1 MLIVLESILW
11 VIRFFFGACIF
22 SFLNVVIDRLPRAES
37 VVNGRS
43 HCTNCGRVLHAWEL
57 IPCVS
62 YIFLRGRC
70 AGCKSRIP
78 GRDFFVEVIG
88 GAAFIGCG
96 IRYGCGS
103 LGLLS
108 MRGTVMLSYFGILLV
123 VALIDWDTQI
133 IYDRFHIFILILAIA
148 NIWLVPEHG
157 LIDRLIGA
165 LIICSDAASGTCNP
179 GSIWRWGYQVNGGL
193 RSISWDRIGSVRH
206 VFRAADRR
214 RLRSIYA
221 KEQEIRKKR
230 CICIRTISCIRTGAC
245 GIIWK
250 SDRYMV
256 SAFFIKR
263 VTNSY

>member
-1 MLIVLESILW
+1 MLIVVEFILW
-11 VIRFFFGACIF
+11 LIRFFFGACIF
-22 SFLNVVIDRLPRAES
+22 SFLNVVIDRLPRGES

-57 IPCVS
+57 VPCVS
-62 YIFLRGRC
+62 YIVLHGHC

-78 GRDFFVEVIG
+78 ARDFLVEVIG

-108 MRGTVMLSYFGILLV
+108 LQGTVMFLYLGILLV

-157 LIDRLIGA
+157 ILDRLAGA
-165 LIICSDAASGTCNP
+165 LIISVPMLVLALVIPGAFGGGDIKLMAVSGAFLGIGAVICAMFFGLLTGGAYGTWMLKTKKLGRKDAFAFGP
-179 GSIWRWGYQVNGGL
+179 FLAFGL
-193 RSISWDRIGSVRH
+193 ALSALYGDQIVAWY
-206 VFRAADRR
+206 
-214 RLRSIYA
+214 LR
-221 KEQEIRKKR
+221 
-230 CICIRTISCIRTGAC
+230 
-245 GIIWK
+245 
-250 SDRYMV
+250 
-256 SAFFIKR
+256 FL
-263 VTNSY
+263 

>member
-22 SFLNVVIDRLPRAES
+22 SFLNVVIDRLPRGES

-96 IRYGCGS
+96 IHYGCGS
-103 LGLLS
+103 FGLLS
-108 MRGTVMLSYFGILLV
+108 MRGTVMLIYFGILLV
-123 VALIDWDTQI
+123 AALIDWDTQI

-157 LIDRLIGA
+157 LVDRLIGA
-165 LIICSDAASGTCNP
+165 LIISVPMLLLALVIPGAFGGGDIKLFFMTGLYLSSAWEILFYLILSCLFGLGFAS
-179 GSIWRWGYQVNGGL
+179 
-193 RSISWDRIGSVRH
+193 
-206 VFRAADRR
+206 FR
-214 RLRSIYA
+214 
-221 KEQEIRKKR
+221 KE
-230 CICIRTISCIRTGAC
+230 
-245 GIIWK
+245 
-250 SDRYMV
+250 
-256 SAFFIKR
+256 KR
-263 VTNSY
+263 VPFGPAIAAACFIMILYGEKLTGWYTGLF

>member
-22 SFLNVVIDRLPRAES
+22 SFLNVVIDRLPRGES

-43 HCTNCGRVLHAWEL
+43 HCTNCGRVLYAWEL

-108 MRGTVMLSYFGILLV
+108 MRGTVMLIYFGILLV
-123 VALIDWDTQI
+123 AALIDWDTQI

-157 LIDRLIGA
+157 LMDRLIGA
-165 LIICSDAASGTCNP
+165 LIISVPMLLLALVIP
-179 GSIWRWGYQVNGGL
+179 GAFGGGGYQINGGF
-193 RSISWDRIGSVRH
+193 RSISWDRTGSVRH

-214 RLRSIYA
+214 CLRSIYA
-221 KEQEIRKKR
+221 KEQEIRKK
-230 CICIRTISCIRTGAC
+230 
-245 GIIWK
+245 
-250 SDRYMV
+250 DV
-256 SAFFIKR
+256 FAFGPFLAFGLALAALYGDQI
-263 VTNSY
+263 VTWYLHFL

>member
-133 IYDRFHIFILILAIA
+133 IYDRFHIFILILAISCTLTFFSTFS
-148 NIWLVPEHG
+148 N
-157 LIDRLIGA
+157 
-165 LIICSDAASGTCNP
+165 ASSKT
-179 GSIWRWGYQVNGGL
+179 IEK
-193 RSISWDRIGSVRH
+193 IS
-206 VFRAADRR
+206 
-214 RLRSIYA
+214 
-221 KEQEIRKKR
+221 
-230 CICIRTISCIRTGAC
+230 
-245 GIIWK
+245 
-250 SDRYMV
+250 
-256 SAFFIKR
+256 
-263 VTNSY
+263 

>member
-22 SFLNVVIDRLPRAES
+22 SFLNVVIDRLPRGES

-70 AGCKSRIP
+70 AGCKSHIP

-96 IRYGCGS
+96 IHYGCGS
-103 LGLLS
+103 FGLLS
-108 MRGTVMLSYFGILLV
+108 MRGTVMLIYFGILLV

-157 LIDRLIGA
+157 L
-165 LIICSDAASGTCNP
+165 
-179 GSIWRWGYQVNGGL
+179 
-193 RSISWDRIGSVRH
+193 
-206 VFRAADRR
+206 AD
-214 RLRSIYA
+214 
-221 KEQEIRKKR
+221 
-230 CICIRTISCIRTGAC
+230 
-245 GIIWK
+245 
-250 SDRYMV
+250 
-256 SAFFIKR
+256 SAFFPAVSSIGH
-263 VTNSY
+263 SIP

>member
-22 SFLNVVIDRLPRAES
+22 SFLNVVIDRLPRGES

-43 HCTNCGRVLHAWEL
+43 HCINCGRVLHAWEL

-103 LGLLS
+103 FGLLS
-108 MRGTVMLSYFGILLV
+108 MRGIVMLIYFGILLV
-123 VALIDWDTQI
+123 AALIDWDTQI

-148 NIWLVPEHG
+148 NI
-157 LIDRLIGA
+157 
-165 LIICSDAASGTCNP
+165 
-179 GSIWRWGYQVNGGL
+179 
-193 RSISWDRIGSVRH
+193 
-206 VFRAADRR
+206 
-214 RLRSIYA
+214 
-221 KEQEIRKKR
+221 
-230 CICIRTISCIRTGAC
+230 
-245 GIIWK
+245 
-250 SDRYMV
+250 
-256 SAFFIKR
+256 
-263 VTNSY
+263 

>member
-88 GAAFIGCG
+88 GTAFIGCG

-108 MRGTVMLSYFGILLV
+108 MRGTVMLIYFGILLV
-123 VALIDWDTQI
+123 VALI
-133 IYDRFHIFILILAIA
+133 ILILAIA

-165 LIICSDAASGTCNP
+165 LIISVPMLLLALAIPGAFGGGDIKLMAVSGAFLGT
-179 GSIWRWGYQVNGGL
+179 
-193 RSISWDRIGSVRH
+193 GSVVCAMFFGLLTGGAYGAFMLKMYLH
-206 VFRAADRR
+206 SDHFLHSDW
-214 RLRSIYA
+214 RLRHYM
-221 KEQEIRKKR
+221 EIRSLHG
-230 CICIRTISCIRTGAC
+230 ICIFYKESNEQLL
-245 GIIWK
+245 
-250 SDRYMV
+250 
-256 SAFFIKR
+256 KR
-263 VTNSY
+263 

>member
-22 SFLNVVIDRLPRAES
+22 SFLNVVIDRLPRGES

-108 MRGTVMLSYFGILLV
+108 MRGTVMLIYFGILLV
-123 VALIDWDTQI
+123 AALIDWDTQI

-157 LIDRLIGA
+157 LIDQADRSADYL
-165 LIICSDAASGTCNP
+165 CSDAASGTCDP
-179 GSIWRWGYQVNGGL
+179 GSIWRRGYQINGGF
-193 RSISWDRIGSVRH
+193 RSISWDRTGSVRR
-206 VFRAADRR
+206 VF
-214 RLRSIYA
+214 SG
-221 KEQEIRKKR
+221 
-230 CICIRTISCIRTGAC
+230 C
-245 GIIWK
+245 
-250 SDRYMV
+250 
-256 SAFFIKR
+256 
-263 VTNSY
+263 

>member
-11 VIRFFFGACIF
+11 VIRFFSGACIF
-22 SFLNVVIDRLPRAES
+22 SFLNVVIDRLPRGES

-88 GAAFIGCG
+88 GTAFIGCG

-108 MRGTVMLSYFGILLV
+108 MRGTVMLIYFGILLV

-157 LIDRLIGA
+157 LIDRLSA
-165 LIICSDAASGTCNP
+165 DHLCSDAASGTCDP
-179 GSIWRWGYQVNGGL
+179 GSIWRRRYQVNGGL
-193 RSISWDRIGSVRH
+193 RSISWDRTGSVRH

-230 CICIRTISCIRTGAC
+230 CICIRTISCIRTGAG
-245 GIIWK
+245 GIIWR

>member
-1 MLIVLESILW
+1 MGDPA
-11 VIRFFFGACIF
+11 FFSEPVSLG
-22 SFLNVVIDRLPRAES
+22 FLNVVIDRLPRAES

-108 MRGTVMLSYFGILLV
+108 MRGTVMLIYFGILLV

-165 LIICSDAASGTCNP
+165 LIISVPSCF
-179 GSIWRWGYQVNGGL
+179 WHL
-193 RSISWDRIGSVRH
+193 RSREHLAWDIKLMAVSGAVSWDRTGSVRH

-214 RLRSIYA
+214 RLWSIYA

-230 CICIRTISCIRTGAC
+230 CICIRTISCIRTGAG

-263 VTNSY
+263 VTNSYKRDKNQV

>member
-22 SFLNVVIDRLPRAES
+22 SFLNVVIDRLPRGES

-96 IRYGCGS
+96 IHYGCGS
-103 LGLLS
+103 FGLLS
-108 MRGTVMLSYFGILLV
+108 MRGTVMLIYFGILLV

-148 NIWLVPEHG
+148 NIWLVPEF
-157 LIDRLIGA
+157 
-165 LIICSDAASGTCNP
+165 
-179 GSIWRWGYQVNGGL
+179 
-193 RSISWDRIGSVRH
+193 RH
-206 VFRAADRR
+206 
-214 RLRSIYA
+214 
-221 KEQEIRKKR
+221 
-230 CICIRTISCIRTGAC
+230 SCI
-245 GIIWK
+245 
-250 SDRYMV
+250 
-256 SAFFIKR
+256 
-263 VTNSY
+263 

>member
-22 SFLNVVIDRLPRAES
+22 SFLNVVIDRLPRGES

-43 HCTNCGRVLHAWEL
+43 HCINCGRVLHAWEL

-70 AGCKSRIP
+70 AGCKSRIL

-96 IRYGCGS
+96 IHYGCGS
-103 LGLLS
+103 FGLLS
-108 MRGTVMLSYFGILLV
+108 MRGTVMLIYFGILLV
-123 VALIDWDTQI
+123 AALIDWDTQI

-157 LIDRLIGA
+157 LIDRLME
-165 LIICSDAASGTCNP
+165 
-179 GSIWRWGYQVNGGL
+179 R
-193 RSISWDRIGSVRH
+193 
-206 VFRAADRR
+206 
-214 RLRSIYA
+214 
-221 KEQEIRKKR
+221 
-230 CICIRTISCIRTGAC
+230 
-245 GIIWK
+245 
-250 SDRYMV
+250 
-256 SAFFIKR
+256 
-263 VTNSY
+263 

>member
-108 MRGTVMLSYFGILLV
+108 MRGTVMLIYFGILLV

-133 IYDRFHIFILILAIA
+133 IMIDFIFL
-148 NIWLVPEHG
+148 
-157 LIDRLIGA
+157 
-165 LIICSDAASGTCNP
+165 
-179 GSIWRWGYQVNGGL
+179 Y
-193 RSISWDRIGSVRH
+193 
-206 VFRAADRR
+206 
-214 RLRSIYA
+214 
-221 KEQEIRKKR
+221 
-230 CICIRTISCIRTGAC
+230 
-245 GIIWK
+245 
-250 SDRYMV
+250 
-256 SAFFIKR
+256 
-263 VTNSY
+263 

>member
-165 LIICSDAASGTCNP
+165 LIISVPMLLLALAIP
-179 GSIWRWGYQVNGGL
+179 GAFGGGEVNGGL

>member
-88 GAAFIGCG
+88 GTAFIGCG

-108 MRGTVMLSYFGILLV
+108 MRGTVMLIYFGILLV

-165 LIICSDAASGTCNP
+165 LIISVPMLLLALAIPEHLAVG
-179 GSIWRWGYQVNGGL
+179 
-193 RSISWDRIGSVRH
+193 ISS
-206 VFRAADRR
+206 
-214 RLRSIYA
+214 
-221 KEQEIRKKR
+221 
-230 CICIRTISCIRTGAC
+230 
-245 GIIWK
+245 
-250 SDRYMV
+250 
-256 SAFFIKR
+256 
-263 VTNSY
+263 

>member
-22 SFLNVVIDRLPRAES
+22 SFLNVVIDRLPRGES

-103 LGLLS
+103 FGLLS
-108 MRGTVMLSYFGILLV
+108 MRGIVMLIYFGILLV

-165 LIICSDAASGTCNP
+165 LIISVP
-179 GSIWRWGYQVNGGL
+179 ML
-193 RSISWDRIGSVRH
+193 LLDRTGSVRH
-206 VFRAADRR
+206 VFRVADRR
-214 RLRSIYA
+214 RLWSIYA

-230 CICIRTISCIRTGAC
+230 CICIRTISCIRTGAG
-245 GIIWK
+245 GIIWR

-263 VTNSY
+263 VLNSY

>member
-22 SFLNVVIDRLPRAES
+22 SFLNVVIDRLPRGES

-78 GRDFFVEVIG
+78 GRDFIVEVIG

-96 IRYGCGS
+96 IHYGCGS
-103 LGLLS
+103 FGLLS
-108 MRGTVMLSYFGILLV
+108 MRGIVMLIYFGILLV

-165 LIICSDAASGTCNP
+165 LIVSVPMLLLALVIPGAFGGGDIKLMAVSGAFLGTGPVVCAMFFGLLTGGAYGAFMLKSKKLGKKDVFAFGPFLAFGLALAALYGDQ
-179 GSIWRWGYQVNGGL
+179 I
-193 RSISWDRIGSVRH
+193 
-206 VFRAADRR
+206 
-214 RLRSIYA
+214 
-221 KEQEIRKKR
+221 
-230 CICIRTISCIRTGAC
+230 
-245 GIIWK
+245 
-250 SDRYMV
+250 
-256 SAFFIKR
+256 
-263 VTNSY
+263 VTWYLHFL